1 MQVRPLDVALR
12 YEGVRESGGRNRGPE
27 VDRFLKIVGLDA
39 SKGGVAGYPWC
50 CAFASTCILEAHQE
64 SWNLDGNVGPF
75 DKKQLPVKLSAGVF
89 EFWNKAP
96 ANRKM
101 KTPIEGCAFIIDH
114 GMNKAKTAR
123 LGHIGLVVSIDG
135 DEIHTIEAN
144 TNGAGSREGDG
155 VYQKIRLIKDCYGF
169 VNIES

>member
-1 MQVRPLDVALR
+1 MLVRPVDVALS

-50 CAFASTCILEAHQE
+50 CAFLSTCILEAHQQ
-64 SWNLDGNVGPF
+64 SWNEAGNTGPF
-75 DKKQLPVKLSAGVF
+75 DKKSLPLKLSAGVF

-96 ANRKM
+96 ANRKL
-101 KTPIEGCAFIIDH
+101 KEPVEGCAFVIDY

-123 LGHIGLVVSIDG
+123 LGHIGFVVSIDG
-135 DEIHTIEAN
+135 DEIHTIEGN
-144 TNGAGSREGDG
+144 SNLEGSREG
-155 VYQKIRLIKDCYGF
+155 VAVVTHVRKISDCYGF
-169 VNIES
+169 VNVES